1 MAARRLETY
10 RSPSSR
16 VLPFDRRRKPPRV
29 GRVHPDGSISY
40 QGEHYETV
48 RDLPQSCL
56 AFRLDREA
64 YQQWLRAYRAI
75 APRRRSM

>member
-1 MAARRLETY
+1 MT
-10 RSPSSR
+10 PSSTR
-16 VLPFDRRRKPPRV
+16 ILPFDPRHRSPRV
-29 GRVHPDGSISY
+29 GRVHTDGSISY
-40 QGEHYETV
+40 QGEHYATV

-75 APRRRSM
+75 APRAHRGRS